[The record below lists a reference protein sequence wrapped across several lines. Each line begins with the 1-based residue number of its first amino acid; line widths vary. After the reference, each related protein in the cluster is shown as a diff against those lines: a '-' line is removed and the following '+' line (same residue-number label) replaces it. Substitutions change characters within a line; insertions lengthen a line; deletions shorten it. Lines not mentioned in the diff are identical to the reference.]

1 MLYAVGFHNVW
12 AVRKPLPGWAPV
24 AVAAVW
30 IATAPALISTAHAT
44 PNKKKSS
51 AAKSHARPKTHGR
64 AAAKK
69 HVFLERHVVAI
80 KGGMPNI
87 QALGAL
93 VIDDT
98 GHELYT
104 RNPDKERPIASISK
118 LAATLVVMDK
128 GLELEGLTTITKNDI
143 DVARGGAKSRLL
155 EGMTLSNRDLLHAA
169 LMGSD
174 NRAIPALGRAV
185 KLTPTQLAAAMTA
198 KARALGLKNTR
209 FHDPTGLSTENVSTP
224 RETIAMLKAVMN
236 HPVLGPITHRLEY
249 DAHPVGKPPITYNN
263 TYRPAVRPNIQVLG
277 GKTGYNDDA
286 RYCLV
291 IATKIDG
298 HNYYMS
304 FLSNEGKL
312 TRFGDV
318 ARVADWVVSRRKTTP
333 GIPTPARS
341 TTTLVSTQA
350 PARTHAGAAA
360 PGESS
365 PAAPAGSPPAAE
377 SPPASE
383 PRPASASPPAPEAPP
398 TPAPTAPP
406 PTSTDQG
413 ASALPIGVVA
423 PPPPETSIR

>member
-1 MLYAVGFHNVW
+1 LPNRSGFHNVCAVPTPLSRW
-12 AVRKPLPGWAPV
+12 ALLGV
-24 AVAAVW
+24 
-30 IATAPALISTAHAT
+30 IATLFAASPALTPSAHAASA
-44 PNKKKSS
+44 KKKGKPT
-51 AAKSHARPKTHGR
+51 AAGGHAHAHAKTHGR
-64 AAAKK
+64 AVAKK
-69 HVFLERHVVAI
+69 EFLERHVVAI
-80 KGGMPNI
+80 KGGLPNV

-93 VIDDT
+93 VLDES

-104 RNPDKERPIASISK
+104 RNPDRERPIASISK

-128 GLELEGLTTITKNDI
+128 GLELEGLSTIAKGDL

-185 KLTPTQLAAAMTA
+185 KLTPSQLATAMTA
-198 KARALGLKNTR
+198 KAKALGLKNTR

-224 RETIAMLKAVMN
+224 RETIVMLKAVMN
-236 HPVLGPITHRLEY
+236 HPVLGPITHRLTY

-263 TYRPAVRPNIQVLG
+263 TYKPAVRTNIQVLG

-298 HNYYMS
+298 HTYFMS

-318 ARVADWVVSRRKTTP
+318 ARVADWVVARHPQQRSP
-333 GIPTPARS
+333 G
-341 TTTLVSTQA
+341 
-350 PARTHAGAAA
+350 AGAGATATAMYVA
-360 PGESS
+360 PPAS
-365 PAAPAGSPPAAE
+365 PGAPAGTGANEPGHPSDPRGA
-377 SPPASE
+377 SDSTGKSE
-383 PRPASASPPAPEAPP
+383 PTATGTSEP
-398 TPAPTAPP
+398 TVTG
-406 PTSTDQG
+406 TSTV
-413 ASALPIGVVA
+413 LPIGVAA
-423 PPPPETSIR
+423 PPPADPEPVVR